1 MVGVVFGVRCLHPIG
16 TRVCGVLPVDD
27 SMLPVGRA
35 TAQLHCSM
43 RAKPDHG
50 TLQIGPRRAIAATA
64 TATASGK
71 QRPLSTRG

>member
-1 MVGVVFGVRCLHPIG
+1 MVGVVFGARCLHPIG

-35 TAQLHCSM
+35 TAQLHCGM

-50 TLQIGPRRAIAATA
+50 TLQVTPRRATAAA